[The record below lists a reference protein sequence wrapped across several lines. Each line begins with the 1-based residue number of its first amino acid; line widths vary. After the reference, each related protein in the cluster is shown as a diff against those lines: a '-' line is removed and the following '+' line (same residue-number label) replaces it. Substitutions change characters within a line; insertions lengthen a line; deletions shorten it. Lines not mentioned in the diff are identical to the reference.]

1 MSLHPKPY
9 KVVFLGD
16 GGVGK
21 TALLKR
27 HTQDIYEKVYYP
39 TLGAEVHPIPFQT
52 NYGPI
57 VLNIWDTAG
66 QEKYSGLREGYLI
79 GASQAVIFYSADS
92 RLSAEHMAFW
102 ETVCGTVPSFKVG
115 TKADL
120 RGAKP
125 KMDLGTMLF
134 SVKTGNGLAEFWNAL
149 LAKVT
154 GREDIQVVA

>member
-1 MSLHPKPY
+1 MAIPTY
-9 KVVFLGD
+9 KVVLLGD

-21 TALLKR
+21 TTLIQR
-27 HTQDIYEKVYYP
+27 HVQNIFQPIYKP
-39 TLGAEVHPIPFQT
+39 TIGAEVHPIPFDT
-52 NYGPI
+52 NYGRI

-115 TKADL
+115 TKV
-120 RGAKP
+120 
-125 KMDLGTMLF
+125 DLGNKVGLNTMLL
-134 SVKTGNGLAEFWNAL
+134 SVKTANGVAEFWNAL

-154 GREDIQVVA
+154 GHDDIHIVA

>member
-27 HTQDIYEKVYYP
+27 HIENRFEKVYYP
-39 TLGAEVHPIPFQT
+39 TLGAEVYPILFNT

-120 RGAKP
+120 GNKVG
-125 KMDLGTMLF
+125 LNTMLL
-134 SVKTGNGLAEFWNAL
+134 SAKTANGVAEFWNAL

-154 GREDIQVVA
+154 GHDDIQVVA

>member
-1 MSLHPKPY
+1 MSLRPEPY

-27 HTQDIYEKVYYP
+27 HIENRFEKVYYP
-39 TLGAEVHPIPFQT
+39 TLGAEVHPIRFQT
-52 NYGPI
+52 NHGP
-57 VLNIWDTAG
+57 VTLNIWDTAG
-66 QEKYSGLREGYLI
+66 QEKYVGLREGYLI
-79 GASQAVIFYSADS
+79 NATQAVIFYSADS

-102 ETVCGTVPSFKVG
+102 ESECGPVPSFAVG

-120 RGAKP
+120 KP
-125 KMDLGTMLF
+125 KMDLNTMLL
-134 SVKTGNGLAEFWNAL
+134 SVKTANGVAEFWNAL

>member
-120 RGAKP
+120 RGAKLA
-125 KMDLGTMLF
+125 LGTMLL
-134 SVKTGNGLAEFWNAL
+134 SVKTANGVAEFWNAL

-154 GREDIQVVA
+154 GHDDIHIVA

>member
-27 HTQDIYEKVYYP
+27 HIENRFEKVYYP
-39 TLGAEVHPIPFQT
+39 TLGAEVYPILFNT

-115 TKADL
+115 TKV
-120 RGAKP
+120 
-125 KMDLGTMLF
+125 DLGNKVGLNTMLL
-134 SVKTGNGLAEFWNAL
+134 SVKTANGVAEFWNAL

-154 GREDIQVVA
+154 GHDDIHIVA

>member
-1 MSLHPKPY
+1 MYLQHEPY

-27 HTQDIYEKVYYP
+27 HIENRFEKVYYR
-39 TLGAEVHPIPFQT
+39 TIGAEVHPIRFQT
-52 NYGPI
+52 NHGP
-57 VLNIWDTAG
+57 VTLNIWDTAG
-66 QEKYSGLREGYLI
+66 QEKYVGLREGYLL

-92 RLSAEHMAFW
+92 RLSAKNMAFW
-102 ETVCGTVPSFKVG
+102 ESECGPVPSFAVG

-120 RGAKP
+120 GNKVG
-125 KMDLGTMLF
+125 LNTMLL
-134 SVKTGNGLAEFWNAL
+134 SVKTANGVAEFWNVL

>member
-39 TLGAEVHPIPFQT
+39 TIGAEVHPIPFQT

-92 RLSAEHMAFW
+92 RLSAEHMVFW
-102 ETVCGTVPSFKVG
+102 ESVCGTVPSFKVG

-120 RGAKP
+120 RGVKP